1 MYLRT
6 CINLIIHL
14 HGLLKIYCFFF
25 ALALYLYILSG
36 NEMAQKFVVS
46 YYGAIFWFMYDYSN
60 NLWTH
65 KNAKQG
71 LEKFLPTQDG
81 KEHDSC
87 DALQIVF

>member
-1 MYLRT
+1 
-6 CINLIIHL
+6 
-14 HGLLKIYCFFF
+14 
-25 ALALYLYILSG
+25 
-36 NEMAQKFVVS
+36 MAQKFVVS

-65 KNAKQG
+65 MNTKQG
-71 LEKFLPTQDG
+71 LEKFLPTQGG